1 MTPDVDPLT
10 LHLTPTMPAKKTA
23 RQKPITAD
31 AAFRYDRAQ
40 RGGLAKAETRARAM
54 HDAAAELHP
63 LQTPDDALIR
73 LEQIGRLAVAGTIPG
88 TAAMAATNSVKA
100 WLDAHRDTHTRQLVR
115 ELQAR
120 IRELERDLAAA
131 RRGATR

>member
-1 MTPDVDPLT
+1 
-10 LHLTPTMPAKKTA
+10 MPAKKTT
-23 RQKPITAD
+23 RQTAISAD
-31 AAFRYDRAQ
+31 ATFRYDRAQ
-40 RGGLAKAETRARAM
+40 RGGLAKAETRSHAM
-54 HDAAAELHP
+54 QSAAANLHP

-100 WLDAHRDTHTRQLVR
+100 WLDAHRDTQTRQVVR
-115 ELQAR
+115 DLQAR

-131 RRGATR
+131 RHGVAR